1 MNHIHLVS
9 INSWHSYDVG
19 LGVAG
24 FQPPAIIFLRKTA
37 ADVLAV
43 VVAPPPDRIWGA
55 EAR

>member
-1 MNHIHLVS
+1 MNHTHLVS